1 MLIIAG
7 HLVLNPADRQ
17 AYLTLTQDVAIQA
30 RATEGCLDFVQSA
43 DPLDPTRVNIFER
56 WISEEPMI
64 AFRELDQP
72 EVLLPA
78 ILDADVKRYVI
89 ASVEAPWILA

>member
-17 AYLTLTQDVAIQA
+17 AYLTLAQDVAIQA

-89 ASVEAPWILA
+89 ASVQAP

>member
-17 AYLTLTQDVAIQA
+17 GYLDLTLEVGVKA

-43 DPLDPTRVNIFER
+43 DPLD
-56 WISEEPMI
+56 
-64 AFRELDQP
+64 
-72 EVLLPA
+72 LPH
-78 ILDADVKRYVI
+78 
-89 ASVEAPWILA
+89 

>member
-7 HLVLNPADRQ
+7 HLVLDSADRQ
-17 AYLTLTQDVAIQA
+17 AYLDLTHDVTRQA

-56 WISEEPMI
+56 WSAEAAMI
-64 AFRELDQP
+64 AFREMDPSEAQ
-72 EVLLPA
+72 LPP
-78 ILDADVKRYVI
+78 IVDADVKRYVI
-89 ASVEAPWILA
+89 ASIEAP

>member
-7 HLVLNPADRQ
+7 HLVLNPEDRQ

-43 DPLDPTRVNIFER
+43 DPLD
-56 WISEEPMI
+56 
-64 AFRELDQP
+64 
-72 EVLLPA
+72 LPH
-78 ILDADVKRYVI
+78 
-89 ASVEAPWILA
+89 

>member
-7 HLVLNPADRQ
+7 HLALNPADRQ
-17 AYLTLTQDVAIQA
+17 AYLTLTQYVAIEA

-56 WISEEPMI
+56 WVSEEPMI
-64 AFRELDQP
+64 AFRELDQT

-89 ASVEAPWILA
+89 ASVQAP

>member
-1 MLIIAG
+1 MLIIAV

-17 AYLTLTQDVAIQA
+17 AYLDLAKDVAVQA

-43 DPLDPTRVNIFER
+43 DPLDSTRINIFER
-56 WISEEPMI
+56 WVSEEPMI

-72 EVLLPA
+72 ELQLPA
-78 ILDADVKRYVI
+78 IVDADVKRYVV
-89 ASVEAPWILA
+89 ASVEAP